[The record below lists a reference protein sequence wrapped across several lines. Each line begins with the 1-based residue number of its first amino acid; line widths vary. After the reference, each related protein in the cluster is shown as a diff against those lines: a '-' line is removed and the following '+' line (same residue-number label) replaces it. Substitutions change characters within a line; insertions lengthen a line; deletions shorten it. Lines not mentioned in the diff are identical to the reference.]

1 MMAPAMP
8 EPMPTRRSLRH
19 AVATIAITS
28 LCAPLGLAAPL
39 PAAADAPRDVAPPTL
54 SGTVDALGAP
64 GPVATPTLAS
74 IAPASRWDDAFARF
88 DAADRAAPP
97 PEGAILFVGSSS
109 IRLWDGLEGDFGVR
123 RVVLKRGF
131 GGSKLSD
138 CVQNLGRLVVRYK
151 PSLVLVYAGD
161 NDIAAGS
168 RPDEVLRRFAAF
180 VEGVHR
186 ALPATRIDYISI
198 KPSPLRAALLPE
210 IRATN
215 ALIRDY
221 IATVPGV
228 SYIDVFSSMVDAG
241 GHPRGELFAADRLH
255 LNRDGYALWTSLIG
269 PYLHEVAR

>member
-1 MMAPAMP
+1 MHARSPK
-8 EPMPTRRSLRH
+8 PTV
-19 AVATIAITS
+19 AATIAFAA
-28 LCAPLGLAAPL
+28 LLAAPGFAAPL
-39 PAAADAPRDVAPPTL
+39 PAAVAAPRAAVVAAEPDAAGAVLAPP
-54 SGTVDALGAP
+54 
-64 GPVATPTLAS
+64 ATPMLAS
-74 IAPASRWDDAFARF
+74 IAPPSRWDDAFAAF
-88 DAADRAAPP
+88 AAADRATPP

-109 IRLWDGLEGDFGVR
+109 IRMWDGLEGDFAVR
-123 RVVLKRGF
+123 KVVLKRGF

-161 NDIAAGS
+161 NDLAAGS
-168 RPDEVLRRFAAF
+168 RPDEVLRRFVAF
-180 VEGVHR
+180 VDGVHR

-221 IATVPGV
+221 VATAPGV
-228 SYIDVFSSMVDAG
+228 AYVDVFSAMVDADG
-241 GHPRGELFAADRLH
+241 RPRAELFAADRLH

-269 PYLHEVAR
+269 PYVREAAR